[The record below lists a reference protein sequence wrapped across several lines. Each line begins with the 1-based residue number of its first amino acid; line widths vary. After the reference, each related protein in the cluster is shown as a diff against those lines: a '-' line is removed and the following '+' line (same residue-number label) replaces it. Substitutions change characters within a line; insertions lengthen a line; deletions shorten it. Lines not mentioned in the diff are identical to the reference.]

1 MALVYSAF
9 SPQSYEPIVLNM
21 ASFHPAIRNLT
32 IHVKEDLLRLNS
44 GGLVLTIVDG
54 EAFTVGICQGNH
66 LLYFEDRP
74 VRFAVDGEDVR
85 LYRNKSRSFS
95 PILAPVHVSGIISR
109 ADAFRTHGDS
119 VYDDFDSNDSEI
131 VLIQI

>member
-9 SPQSYEPIVLNM
+9 SSQSYEHGIL
-21 ASFHPAIRNLT
+21 SSSDRKLDHSRQRRF
-32 IHVKEDLLRLNS
+32 VKIKL
-44 GGLVLTIVDG
+44 GGISTHSRR
-54 EAFTVGICQGNH
+54 CH

-74 VRFAVDGEDVR
+74 VRFAVDGDKKEDVR
-85 LYRNKSRSFS
+85 LYHNKFRSFS

-119 VYDDFDSNDSEI
+119 GYDDFRDRATSNI
-131 VLIQI
+131 NLAHLVR